1 LPWQCGQDLTDD
13 RDGQTYSTVEIGDH
27 CWMAENLAYLPVVHS
42 NSEFETQGNN
52 EDPGYGVYGY
62 DGSDLATAK
71 AASNYSTYG
80 VLYNWYA
87 VDQVSICP
95 DGWSVPSDDD
105 LKELEMEL
113 GMTQAD
119 ADTLNAWRSSG
130 NVGEKLKT
138 STWGGNNSS
147 GFTALAGGIRDTY
160 GSFGS
165 EGTSAYFWSSSPSG
179 DNALRRLLY
188 SSNVGVSRHARNR
201 AFGLSVRCLRD
212 I

>member
-13 RDGQTYSTVEIGDH
+13 RDGQTYSTVEIGDQ

-71 AASNYSTYG
+71 SQSNYSTYG

-95 DGWSVPSDDD
+95 AGWSVASDDD

-147 GFTALAGGIRDTY
+147 GFTALPGGLRDTD
-160 GSFGS
+160 GSFYF
-165 EGTSAYFWSSSPSG
+165 EGTGANFWSSSPSG
-179 DNALRRLLY
+179 DDALGRLLD
-188 SSNVGVSRHARNR
+188 SSSVGVGRGAGIR
-201 AFGLSVRCLRD
+201 ASGFSVRCLRD